1 MPRGVDE
8 VELVD
13 VAVLSLVLERRR
25 LRLDRNAALA
35 LEIHAV
41 EHLLAHFTVAQ
52 SAAPLNQAIGKSRF
66 SVIDMRDD

>member
-1 MPRGVDE
+1 MPGRINE
-8 VELVD
+8 VEFVD
-13 VAVLSLVLERRR
+13 LAVLSLVLEACG
-25 LRLDRNAALA
+25 LGLDRNAALA